1 MKFRLLLPLSLLLL
15 PGFAQQAPEPKPDT
29 VLAIVD
35 GHKVTYGEVDSYF
48 KGLGED
54 AKKNAFTNLQQM
66 IQQYALSL
74 RLLDYAKSNALDEKS
89 PYREAV
95 ESSRKVVL
103 IQAALNEGSIKVLV
117 TPDEQKKFYES
128 NKDRY
133 TEAKVQIIYL
143 GFVADPKAA
152 AQTNPDK
159 KYRTQEE
166 AKAKLEEI
174 RTQIKTRDDFVRL
187 VKEYSE
193 DETSKNTNGD
203 FGTIRKSDNVPPEI
217 KQVIFSLKAGELSG
231 PVEQK
236 NGFYLF
242 RVDELKQQDYADV
255 KDSIYADLQSQKAR
269 AWIEELRNRPVEIV
283 NKEFFAQKPAK
294 P

>member
-1 MKFRLLLPLSLLLL
+1 MKSRLIVFSLLTASA
-15 PGFAQQAPEPKPDT
+15 FAQQAPELKPDT

-74 RLLDYAKSNALDEKS
+74 RLLDYAKANTLDQKS
-89 PYREAV
+89 PYREAI

-103 IQAALNEGSIKVLV
+103 IQAALNEGSIKVLI

-152 AQTNPDK
+152 AQGNPDK
-159 KYRTQEE
+159 KYRTQDE

-174 RTQIKTRDDFVRL
+174 RTQVKTRDDFVRL
-187 VKEYSE
+187 VKEFSE
-193 DETSKNTNGD
+193 DETSKNHNGD

-217 KQVIFSLKAGELSG
+217 KQVVFSLKAGELSG

-242 RVDELKQQDYADV
+242 RIDELKQEDYAAV
-255 KDSIYADLQSQKAR
+255 KDSIYADLQNQKAR
-269 AWIEELRNRPVEIV
+269 AWVEELRNRPIEIV
-283 NKEFFAQKPAK
+283 DKEFFAQKPAK